1 MVEFCT
7 FYSLEIKKVK
17 TRNSSTKLMVNCN
30 LLKYKNESYG
40 MNNLVFVIYE
50 WSEFKILYFIFFI
63 KIFIIYKDFCPIL

>member
-40 MNNLVFVIYE
+40 MNNLIFVIYE
-50 WSEFKILYFIFFI
+50 WSEFKILT
-63 KIFIIYKDFCPIL
+63 